1 MAVIPNGTRFEAIP
15 TNTKINLRSTQVNDA
30 DPSYTIEDL
39 AGTIGTAT
47 QGPAGPIGL
56 TGPTGPIGLTG
67 PMGPVGPAGLNW
79 QGAWVS
85 GADYLEDDAVGYN
98 GASWFCIADIPDGTI
113 APDLDTT
120 HWALLASQGAVGP
133 QGNPGVDGLPGN
145 PGNNGIQ
152 GPIGLDWEGAWVT
165 GTSYGLTDA
174 VSYNGSSYYC
184 TSVNA
189 FVSNIT
195 PDVDTTNWDVLA
207 LKGTNG
213 TNGGG
218 GLAGDSYVF
227 VPGDKTTEA
236 LNGADLLA
244 KYANAAALTPNGQP
258 LGPNN
263 KATLLIAPGTYYV
276 GASFFA
282 VNTNYVNVVSLT
294 GNRDVFITTA
304 NATAALY
311 VTGTANDILVKG
323 IDLGTKRFTID
334 TNLSS
339 LVVENCKGGDR
350 SFGATNNTIVNGT
363 FIDCEAG
370 IESFGWGLNAQ
381 VSGTFTNC
389 KASIYSFGYP
399 QNALVSGTFT
409 NCTATSNS
417 FGSGASPV
425 VSGTFKDCTSGDYSF
440 GSGSIATVSGTFKDC
455 TAGGFSFGY
464 GNNSVVSGTFTNC
477 TSTGSESFGNGSDI
491 TVSGEFTN
499 CKAIGTSFGSGTN
512 TVITG
517 TFNNC
522 VAVGNSFG
530 SGSGCDAG
538 GEYNNCTS
546 GDDSFGAGDPTSMFT
561 GVARNCVSRQNSFG
575 GDDLMLKGLL
585 LGCQLTNGTY
595 RAVDPLLGVIRLS
608 IDASNAI
615 IFEP

>member
-47 QGPAGPIGL
+47 QGPQGPIGL
-56 TGPTGPIGLTG
+56 TGPTGATGLTG
-67 PMGPVGPAGLNW
+67 PMGPVGPTGLNW
-79 QGAWVS
+79 QGVWTS
-85 GADYLEDDAVGYN
+85 GDSYVEDDAVGYN
-98 GASWFCIADIPDGTI
+98 GASWFCISDIPSGTI

-133 QGNPGVDGLPGN
+133 QGNPGVNGLPGA

-409 NCTATSNS
+409 NCTAASNS
-417 FGSGASPV
+417 FGAGASPV
-425 VSGTFKDCTSGDYSF
+425 VSGTFKNCTAEDYSF

-455 TAGGFSFGY
+455 TSGGFSFGY
-464 GNNSVVSGTFTNC
+464 GNNSVVSGEFINC
-477 TSTGSESFGNGSDI
+477 TATGESFGNGSDI

-499 CKAIGTSFGSGTN
+499 CKAIATSFGSGN
-512 TVITG
+512 NAVITG

-546 GDDSFGAGDPTSMFT
+546 GDDSFGAGDPTSKFS
-561 GVARNCVSRQNSFG
+561 GVARNCVSTQNSFG
-575 GDDLMLKGLL
+575 GDDLMLQGLL
-585 LGCQLTNGTY
+585 LGCQLTVGTY